1 MRQLPFVILLAL
13 AVSLGGCASS
23 PTVGVCARV
32 SDFAPRQEFALPL
45 HRKKPLRRAAVSHSR
60 ALDQVAVLPQL
71 STGDTAEPRF
81 TSPEWWL
88 RENARLGKAIIICR
102 GCLPVTT
109 ANTSLPKPAVL
120 SSKSDLQAIPTGS
133 MNRLEGSIGV
143 ETPDQP

>member
-1 MRQLPFVILLAL
+1 MHPLPFVILLGL

-45 HRKKPLRRAAVSHSR
+45 HRKKPLRRATASHRR
-60 ALDQVAVLPQL
+60 ALDQAAVLPQL
-71 STGDTAEPRF
+71 PTGATTEPRF

-109 ANTSLPKPAVL
+109 TDTSLPKPTVL
-120 SSKSDLQAIPTGS
+120 SSKPDIRAAGTSTTPAGGS
-133 MNRLEGSIGV
+133 SGM
-143 ETPDQP
+143 ETRDRP

>member
-23 PTVGVCARV
+23 PTVGMCARV

-45 HRKKPLRRAAVSHSR
+45 HRKKPLRRPTASHRR

-71 STGDTAEPRF
+71 PTAQTPEPRF

-109 ANTSLPKPAVL
+109 ADASLPKPAIL
-120 SSKSDLQAIPTGS
+120 SSKPEIQAPSASTTPASGS
-133 MNRLEGSIGV
+133 SGM
-143 ETPDQP
+143 ETRDRP

>member
-23 PTVGVCARV
+23 PTVGMCARV

-45 HRKKPLRRAAVSHSR
+45 HRKKPLRRPTASHRR

-71 STGDTAEPRF
+71 PTAKTPEPRF

-109 ANTSLPKPAVL
+109 ADASLPKPAVV
-120 SSKSDLQAIPTGS
+120 SSKPEIRAPSASTTPAGGS
-133 MNRLEGSIGV
+133 SGM
-143 ETPDQP
+143 ETRDRP